1 MTTPSRNTSLP
12 QGKQHQPAPL
22 TLARIVAAIL
32 MVNLRD
38 ALDTQNHTDRSDI
51 VLHYGLL

>member
-1 MTTPSRNTSLP
+1 MATPSRNTSLP